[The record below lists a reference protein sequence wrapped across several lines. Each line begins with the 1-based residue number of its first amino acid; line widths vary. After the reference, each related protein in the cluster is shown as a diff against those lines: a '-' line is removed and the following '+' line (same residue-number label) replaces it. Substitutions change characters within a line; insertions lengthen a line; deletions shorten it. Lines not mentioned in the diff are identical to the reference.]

1 MTQNPI
7 VQLFEHKTSSSD
19 DILKKP
25 EETATEFDK
34 NKYKIYEENIKILQG
49 KRLKTKKDLKLKKD
63 LEDNGILTIK
73 NLVTGLEISPSSYI
87 GSIEFSEFTI
97 RVSPKYLMNSEKI
110 NKLLDFIWKVK
121 PPIKIKFLESLIDV
135 EEYDKKLLIDVI
147 INSLIQQCKLLFKRG
162 LLKSYIV
169 HEEDVPFLRGKLLI
183 RNQIQNNIKKNV
195 KFACQYDELEQDNLE
210 NKILLAAL
218 GQSHNITNNVEL
230 KQKLRVLMHQYSMF
244 VSNSRIGSN
253 DFDKIVYDRLNQHYG
268 TAHDLSRIIIEASGF
283 REYRKEKQ
291 IKIKPF
297 FINMDDVFEKFVE
310 KLVRF
315 YYSNYTKYNIEPQKT
330 TKAWKSNS
338 LQDKNMRT
346 DILVTERGT
355 KKIFI
360 LDTKYKEK
368 LSPNDRYQIGFYI
381 HEFNQ
386 AEGTALLPEFT
397 GSVDDDLISAEKGI
411 KLKLKRIDINTIIEM
426 IDERKMDESL
436 HDEIGKFIRE
446 DMQVP
451 FKHF

>member
-1 MTQNPI
+1 
-7 VQLFEHKTSSSD
+7 
-19 DILKKP
+19 
-25 EETATEFDK
+25 
-34 NKYKIYEENIKILQG
+34 
-49 KRLKTKKDLKLKKD
+49 
-63 LEDNGILTIK
+63 
-73 NLVTGLEISPSSYI
+73 
-87 GSIEFSEFTI
+87 
-97 RVSPKYLMNSEKI
+97 
-110 NKLLDFIWKVK
+110 
-121 PPIKIKFLESLIDV
+121 
-135 EEYDKKLLIDVI
+135 
-147 INSLIQQCKLLFKRG
+147 
-162 LLKSYIV
+162 
-169 HEEDVPFLRGKLLI
+169 
-183 RNQIQNNIKKNV
+183 
-195 KFACQYDELEQDNLE
+195 
-210 NKILLAAL
+210 
-218 GQSHNITNNVEL
+218 
-230 KQKLRVLMHQYSMF
+230 MHQYSTF

-315 YYSNYTKYNIEPQKT
+315 YYSNYTKYKIEPQKT

-397 GSVDDDLISAEKGI
+397 GSVDDDLISAEKQI